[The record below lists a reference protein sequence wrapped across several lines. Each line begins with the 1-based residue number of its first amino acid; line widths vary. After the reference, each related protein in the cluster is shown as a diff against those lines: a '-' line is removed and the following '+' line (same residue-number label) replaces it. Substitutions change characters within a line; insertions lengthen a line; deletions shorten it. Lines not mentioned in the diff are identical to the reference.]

1 MTSTTVIQC
10 PSSLFSLVGLPEYV
24 HSDRGLSFL
33 SRDVTEFL
41 ARRGVAN
48 SNSTPY
54 HPTGNAQCER
64 INQTLWKTIKLLL
77 ASQKLSEAAWQ
88 IVLPDALHNV
98 RSLLCTSTNS
108 TPHERL
114 FGFQR
119 RSMLGQLLPD
129 WLLSTGIV
137 LLRKFV
143 RTKTEPLC
151 DLVDLL
157 DANSK
162 YALVRHSDGR
172 QTTVSVKDLAPC
184 PDQSKAKPT
193 ETPNDLNDA
202 GLPEAQDELNSTSD
216 EKSETPV
223 EDTESPQ
230 RRRSGRIC
238 KSPDWYGD
246 RIS

>member
-10 PSSLFSLVGLPEYV
+10 LSSLFSLVGLPEYV
-24 HSDRGLSFL
+24 HSDRGRSFL

-54 HPTGNAQCER
+54 HPTGNAQRER

-77 ASQKLSEAAWQ
+77 ASQKLPEAAWE

-119 RSMLGQLLPD
+119 RSMLGQSLPD
-129 WLLSTGIV
+129 WLLSRGSV

-151 DLVDLL
+151 DVVDLL

-202 GLPEAQDELNSTSD
+202 DLPEAQDELNSTSD
-216 EKSETPV
+216 ENSETPV

-230 RRRSGRIC
+230 LRRSGRIR